1 MGKRTFIILALFA
14 GCLMPDLI
22 VEVKNLRPAFAQP
35 ETGPSWST
43 VNRIGV
49 MPFVK
54 GKYGTEMEES
64 LNCTVCLLLNDP
76 KDPAPDSDYI
86 LTRYTQKA
94 LEKRLGEKVIALRES
109 IEAYERVLSNNL
121 NDSPSALA
129 QKLGTALHAE
139 IMILGN
145 VWKFRERI
153 GGSRG
158 VSEPAAVS
166 FAIYMMEVDSGK
178 LIWKGVFSETQSPLS
193 ENALKA
199 KVFFK
204 RGSRWLSAD
213 ELASFG
219 VSEIFLKFPPEGPPS
234 HPTQDQ

>member
-1 MGKRTFIILALFA
+1 
-14 GCLMPDLI
+14 MPDLLGD
-22 VEVKNLRPAFAQP
+22 VKILRLGFAQP
-35 ETGPSWST
+35 EMGPSWST

-64 LNCTVCLLLNDP
+64 LSCTVCLLLNDP
-76 KDPAPDSDYI
+76 KDLAPDSDYI

-94 LEKRLGEKVIALRES
+94 LEKRLGEKVIPLQEAM
-109 IEAYERVLSNNL
+109 EAYERIPRDDL
-121 NDSPSALA
+121 NDSPKTLA

-139 IMILGN
+139 LMILGN
-145 VWKFRERI
+145 VWKYRERI

-158 VSEPAAVS
+158 VSEPASVS
-166 FAIYMMEVDSGK
+166 FAIYMIEIDSGE

-193 ENALKA
+193 ENTLKA
-199 KVFFK
+199 KVFFE

-219 VSEIFLKFPPEGPPS
+219 VNEVFLKFPHDGHPS
-234 HPTQDQ
+234 QPSQDQ